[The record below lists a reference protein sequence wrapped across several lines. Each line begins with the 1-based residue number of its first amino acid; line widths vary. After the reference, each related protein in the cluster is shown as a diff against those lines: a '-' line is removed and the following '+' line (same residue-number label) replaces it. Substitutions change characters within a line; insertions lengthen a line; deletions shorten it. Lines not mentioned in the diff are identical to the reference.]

1 MHGGKVEAFSAG
13 HGQGSEFVVHLPT
26 LREKLYTTE
35 VKTATASKSPRSA
48 SLRILV
54 VDDNLDSA
62 DTLALLLQSSGHNV
76 RIANEADTALETADT
91 FKPQVI
97 VLDIGLPKMDGY
109 QVAQR
114 LRQQPQLENPFL
126 IALTGY
132 GQDEDRQR
140 SKQAGFNYHF
150 VKPVDPQGLQSLISS
165 LAGRYLPMN
174 PQA

>member
-13 HGQGSEFVVHLPT
+13 HGQGSEFVVHLPA
-26 LREKLYTTE
+26 LPEKVHVTNINASIPG
-35 VKTATASKSPRSA
+35 KSAPATA
-48 SLRILV
+48 LRILV

-62 DTLALLLQSSGHNV
+62 ETLSLLLQFGGHNV
-76 RIANEADTALETADT
+76 RVANEGESALETAYT

-97 VLDIGLPKMDGY
+97 VLDIGLPNMDGY

-114 LRQQPQLENPFL
+114 LRQSPQLEKPLL

-132 GQDEDRQR
+132 GQNEDRLR
-140 SKQAGFNYHF
+140 SKEAGFDYHL

-165 LAGRYLPMN
+165 LARE
-174 PQA
+174 